1 MGSIPTKSSLTYRN
15 QFIFSYVIGKGGFG
29 KVSSAMHIESK
40 EWCAMKEIN
49 LNQLIKHKNGM
60 EMLMTELS
68 AHKQVGSHQF
78 IVNMKSAFHDYEI
91 CYMSFDLCVGGDL
104 RYHLRRGHQ
113 FNEEATAFI
122 VACIGSA
129 LHHIH
134 SKGIIHRDVKPE
146 NILLDDYG
154 FALLADFGVAH
165 AKPTVQHTITS
176 LEDDDFCYLRS
187 GTKQYLA
194 PEVFTKSHKHNYSA
208 DFWSLGV
215 VAYELIHG
223 IRPFE
228 KHCPIPF
235 VQYLEQKASLFAFTP
250 SLPSAG
256 SQHLPNLLQRDQEVH
271 LPCCFHKSSSTCN
284 CRSLSECCVTIREG
298 VPCVYLPEI
307 SRINGILT
315 QSCQRVLTGLL
326 SVDPNSRT
334 GHGDVN
340 YFNLVNDSWFEENQM
355 NWNEILEGDIVPPF
369 TPDLREVSLDICKR
383 YRDESSQ
390 GAPQCR
396 CYDNSCLSCRPL
408 PIPTEVRNV
417 LNDFHYVTPE
427 YEKYAFVYSDLVAQ
441 TQLTPLLT
449 ALPTPSKNMATTRI
463 QIRRSNSSQVHVST

>member
-1 MGSIPTKSSLTYRN
+1 
-15 QFIFSYVIGKGGFG
+15 
-29 KVSSAMHIESK
+29 
-40 EWCAMKEIN
+40 MKEIN
-49 LNQLIKHKNGM
+49 LNQLMKHKNGT
-60 EMLMTELS
+60 EMLMMELT
-68 AHKQVGSHQF
+68 AHKQVESHQF

-104 RYHLRRGHQ
+104 RYHLRRGHR

-165 AKPTVQHTITS
+165 VKPTVQQVQAGV
-176 LEDDDFCYLRS
+176 EDDDYCYLRS

-194 PEVFTKSHKHNYSA
+194 PEIFTKSHRHNYSA

-215 VAYELIHG
+215 VTYELLHG

-228 KHCPIPF
+228 KHCPLPF
-235 VQYLEQKASLFAFTP
+235 VQYLERKEIAGAINAPPPTRQLDKIAEQVSL
-250 SLPSAG
+250 
-256 SQHLPNLLQRDQEVH
+256 D
-271 LPCCFHKSSSTCN
+271 CCLFHKSSSTCS
-284 CRSLSECCVTIREG
+284 CRSLSECVSNRDG

-307 SRINGILT
+307 SRTNGILS
-315 QSCQRVLTGLL
+315 QSCRRVLAGLL
-326 SVDPNSRT
+326 NIEPTRRS
-334 GHGDVN
+334 GHGEVN

-355 NWNEILEGDIVPPF
+355 TWNEIIEGEIVPPF

-383 YRDESSQ
+383 YSSDTSQ
-390 GAPQCR
+390 DIPQCR
-396 CYDNSCLSCRPL
+396 CNESSLCLNCRML
-408 PIPTEVRNV
+408 PIPTEVRNA
-417 LNDFHYVTPE
+417 LNDFYFVTPE
-427 YEKYAFVYSDLVAQ
+427 YEKYAVIPSDLLSQ
-441 TQLTPLLT
+441 IQGS
-449 ALPTPSKNMATTRI
+449 ALPTPSKNMTKTRI
-463 QIRRSNSSQVHVST
+463 QIRRSNSSQVHVSS

>member
-1 MGSIPTKSSLTYRN
+1 MGSFPTKVSTYRN

-29 KVSSAMHIESK
+29 KVSSAMHIDSK
-40 EWCAMKEIN
+40 DWCAMKEIN

-60 EMLMTELS
+60 QMLMTELL
-68 AHKQVGSHQF
+68 AHKQVESHQF

-134 SKGIIHRDVKPE
+134 GKGIIHRDVKPE

-165 AKPTVQHTITS
+165 VKPTGAQQHTNAGV
-176 LEDDDFCYLRS
+176 EDDDYCYLTS

-194 PEVFTKSHKHNYSA
+194 PEVFTKSHRHNYSA

-215 VAYELIHG
+215 VTYELLHG
-223 IRPFE
+223 SRPFE
-228 KHCPIPF
+228 KHCPLPF
-235 VQYLEQKASLFAFTP
+235 VQYLERKTSTP
-250 SLPSAG
+250 VATTVPA
-256 SQHLPNLLQRDQEVH
+256 LLQQQKKIAEQVH
-271 LPCCFHKSSSTCN
+271 LDCCLFHKSSSTCS
-284 CRSLSECCVTIREG
+284 CRSLSECCVSNREG

-307 SRINGILT
+307 SRINGILS
-315 QSCQRVLTGLL
+315 QSCQRVLAGLL
-326 SVDPNSRT
+326 NIEPTLRS

-355 NWNEILEGDIVPPF
+355 TWNEIIEGDIVPPF

-383 YRDESSQ
+383 YISDTSQ
-390 GAPQCR
+390 DVPRTEQCR
-396 CYDNSCLSCRPL
+396 CNDSSSCLNCRLL
-408 PIPTEVRNV
+408 PIPTEVRTA
-417 LNDFHYVTPE
+417 LNDFHFVTPE
-427 YEKYAFVYSDLVAQ
+427 YEKYVIVPSDL
-441 TQLTPLLT
+441 LSHTPLA
-449 ALPTPSKNMATTRI
+449 ALPAPSKNMAVTRI
-463 QIRRSNSSQVHVST
+463 QIRRSNSSQVHVSS